1 MKRGKPII
9 LLLTVLLAAVAVVF
23 GRNQIGT
30 QNFPFSVI
38 ITSDGAEE
46 ELRCMKLSG
55 EYYVFLPGYAQDA
68 QTQIRPN
75 PIYDVFIDGQQL
87 EWNQSCAD
95 FPVNTKLELYFRSLG
110 NEGYETVTFVQS
122 GDVATMYIHVPS
134 GDMEYIHEQ
143 KGNEEPGWIRVYT
156 KTGNLDYSGSL
167 ETIKGRGNAT
177 WMDDKKPYSL
187 ELSQEANLLGL
198 GKAARWVLL
207 SNAYDQSHLRNKL
220 AFDMAKQV
228 DMAYSPDCIWTD
240 LYLNG
245 EYAGLYLL
253 SERNEVHPQRV
264 DIASDQSFLVAL
276 EPDWRLQ
283 EQGYLYVQTDSG
295 TAFRIHH
302 NTIPMNDVER
312 IWQSAENA
320 IFAEDGYDPV
330 TGKCWDELIDLDSWA
345 RKYLIEEIFANTDAG
360 LASEFFYYEQS
371 DGRIYAGPVW
381 DMDVTL
387 RETKEPWLSTRAVL
401 AGRPH
406 LTGTADKN
414 YFYELLQK
422 QAFYS
427 RVKELYQLEFR
438 PLLCRLLEGGLDD
451 YVQQI
456 GQAAQANQMR
466 WNRKDYAENLAEV
479 VEFLPV
485 RMDLFDDYWIRGE
498 QMFLVQVQQD
508 DRVWAFVVYPGET
521 LEFLPDMEAGIW
533 YQADTGEV
541 LDKTLPVDR
550 NLMLT
555 VKEYPES

>member
-1 MKRGKPII
+1 MKRGKAVV
-9 LLLTVLLAAVAVVF
+9 LLLTILLIALAVVF
-23 GRNQIGT
+23 GRNEVGMR
-30 QNFPFSVI
+30 NFPFSV
-38 ITSDGAEE
+38 TVSSDGIQQ
-46 ELRCMKLSG
+46 ELFCMKLGG
-55 EYYVFLPGYAQDA
+55 EFYVFLPGYARKA
-68 QTQIRPN
+68 ETRIRTN
-75 PIYDVFIDGQQL
+75 PVYDVFIEGEKL
-87 EWNQSCAD
+87 MEGQSCAV
-95 FPVNTKLELYFRSLG
+95 FPVNTKLQLYFRSLG

-122 GDVATMYIHVPS
+122 GNVATMYIHVPS

-156 KTGNLDYSGSL
+156 KTGDLDYAGSL

-177 WMDDKKPYSL
+177 WMADKKPYSL
-187 ELSQEANLLGL
+187 ELSQEADLLGL

-207 SNAYDQSHLRNKL
+207 SNSYDQSHLRNKL
-220 AFDMAKQV
+220 AFDLAKKV

-264 DIASDQSFLVAL
+264 DIAPDQSFLVAL

-283 EQGYLYVQTDSG
+283 EHGYPYVQTDSG

-302 NTIPMNDVER
+302 STIALNDVER

-387 RETKEPWLSTRAVL
+387 RETAEPWLATRSVL

-406 LTGTADKN
+406 LTSTADKN

-438 PLLCRLLEGGLDD
+438 PLLCQLLESGLES
-451 YVQQI
+451 YVKQTA
-456 GQAAQANQMR
+456 QAVQANQVR
-466 WNRKDYAENLAEV
+466 WNRRDYTEKLAEV
-479 VEFLPV
+479 VDFLPI
-485 RMDLFDDYWIRGE
+485 RMELFDDYWIHGE
-498 QMFLVQVQQD
+498 QMFLVQVQQYN
-508 DRVWAFVVYPGET
+508 RVWAFVVYPGET
-521 LEFLPDMEAGIW
+521 LEFLPDMEEGAW
-533 YQADTGEV
+533 YRVDTGEI

-550 NLMLT
+550 DLMLA
-555 VKEYPES
+555 VKEHPES